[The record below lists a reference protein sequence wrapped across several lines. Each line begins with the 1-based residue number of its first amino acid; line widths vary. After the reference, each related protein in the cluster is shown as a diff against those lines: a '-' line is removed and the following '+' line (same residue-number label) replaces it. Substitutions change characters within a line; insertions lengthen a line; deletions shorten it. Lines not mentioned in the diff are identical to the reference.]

1 MDVLTTSSTSYK
13 LASVAARFEL
23 PKVSVVPLD
32 RNIRILVTDRY
43 MSLIKAI
50 SFSFFI
56 LFAQLTL
63 ALGTKDLLPADQ
75 AYIVSAKAIS
85 ADQIE
90 ISWAIA
96 DGYYLYRSKT
106 SITTQSK
113 DINLGVPNMPTGKSK
128 HDEFFG
134 DMEIYRNQLKISVPF
149 INEKSLSTLE
159 IQVKYQGCADI
170 GICYPPQKKL
180 LTVNLPLAS
189 PPSKTDPV
197 KQLISRFN
205 GLKLN
210 FFQNELLPAEQAFQ
224 FFATVKDA
232 NTLHVN
238 WLIADGYYLYRDKTK
253 LSLAKNETTQL
264 GTINIPQG
272 EPYHDESFGQVQIFY
287 NELSFDAPLI
297 RTGKAAQ
304 TITLLAKYQG
314 CADRGVCY
322 PPMNSKIELLIPE
335 NLQPNNQI
343 SATQNPTGLAEQDQI
358 FHALKSDSLGLTLL
372 SFFGFGLLLAF
383 TPCIFPMIPIL
394 SGIIVGQGPS
404 ITTRKAFLLSLSY
417 VFASA
422 LTYTAFG
429 ILAALFGSN
438 LQATFQEPWIIALF
452 SAIFIVLS
460 LSMFGFYSLEL
471 PKSLQAKLHNS
482 SDKHRDGSY
491 LGAAIMGTLSS
502 LIVGPCVAAPLAGA
516 LIYIG
521 QTGDVILGG
530 SALFVMG
537 FAMGSPLLLLGA
549 SAGKLLPKAG
559 HWLNSTKALF
569 GVIMLAVSVWMLDRI
584 LPASVTMLLTATLFI
599 FPAIYVRALDP
610 LPEQSSGWVK
620 LWKGLGVMMLIYGIL
635 LLIGFSMGNTN
646 PLQPLRGFGTSQA
659 SEQEQGI
666 AFKRIASLAELD
678 QVLEQA
684 STKNQNVM
692 LDFYAD
698 WCISCKEMEAYTF
711 TDEKVKQK
719 LSSFVLIQADVTKN
733 SANDKALL
741 KKFNLIGPP
750 AIIFFGPDKLE
761 RKASRVIGYQDS
773 DTFLTG
779 LNNL

>member
-1 MDVLTTSSTSYK
+1 MP
-13 LASVAARFEL
+13 F
-23 PKVSVVPLD
+23 
-32 RNIRILVTDRY
+32 
-43 MSLIKAI
+43 IKAI

-63 ALGTKDLLPADQ
+63 ALGSKDLLPADQ
-75 AYIVSAKAIS
+75 AYKVSAKAIS
-85 ADQIE
+85 ANQIE
-90 ISWAIA
+90 VSWAIA
-96 DGYYLYRSKT
+96 DGYYLYRNKT
-106 SITTQSK
+106 IISSLTD
-113 DINLGVPNMPTGKSK
+113 DIQLGVPDMPAGKSK

-134 DMEIYRNQLKISVPF
+134 DMVIYRNQLKIVVP
-149 INEKSLSTLE
+149 ITNKKSLSSLK

-170 GICYPPQKKL
+170 GICYPPEKKL
-180 LTVNLPLAS
+180 LTVELPIE
-189 PPSKTDPV
+189 KTTPQVNTV
-197 KQLISRFN
+197 KQLLNGFK

-210 FFQNELLPAEQAFQ
+210 LFQDELLPAEQAFQ

-232 NTLHVN
+232 NTVHVN

-253 LSLAKNETTQL
+253 LSLANNNSTQL
-264 GTINIPQG
+264 GNYTIPQG
-272 EPYHDESFGQVQIFY
+272 SPYHDEAFGQVQIFY
-287 NELSFDAPLI
+287 NELSFDVPLV

-322 PPMNSKIELLIPE
+322 PPMDSKIELLLPE
-335 NLQPNNQI
+335 NLLPNQQI
-343 SATQNPTGLAEQDQI
+343 TASSGSIELSEQDQI
-358 FHALKSDSLGLTLL
+358 FQSLKSDSLALTLL

-404 ITTRKAFLLSLSY
+404 VTTRKAFLLSLSY
-417 VFASA
+417 VLASA
-422 LTYTAFG
+422 LTYTVFG

-452 SAIFIVLS
+452 SGIFIVLS
-460 LSMFGFYSLEL
+460 FSMFGFYSLEL
-471 PKSLQAKLHNS
+471 PKSFQAKLHNS

-491 LGAAIMGTLSS
+491 LGAGIMGALSS

-521 QTGDVILGG
+521 NTGDVILGG

-549 SAGKLLPKAG
+549 SAGSLLPKAG

-569 GVIMLAVSVWMLDRI
+569 GVIMLAVAVWMLDRI
-584 LPASVTMLLTATLFI
+584 LPPSVTMLLTAALLI
-599 FPAIYVRALDP
+599 IPAIYLRATDP
-610 LPEQSSGWVK
+610 LPEQLSSWYK
-620 LWKGLGVMMLIYGIL
+620 LWKGLGMMMLIYGIL
-635 LLIGFSMGNTN
+635 LLIGLSMGNTN
-646 PLQPLRGFGTSQA
+646 PLQPLRGFASNHS

-666 AFKRIASLAELD
+666 TFQRISSIAELD
-678 QVLEQA
+678 QVLQQA
-684 STKNQNVM
+684 NTKNQWVM

-698 WCISCKEMEAYTF
+698 WCISCKEMEAFTF

-719 LSSFVLIQADVTKN
+719 LSNFILIQADVTKN
-733 SANDKALL
+733 SADDKALL
-741 KKFNLIGPP
+741 KLFNLIGPP
-750 AIIFFGPDKLE
+750 AIIFYGPDMQE
-761 RKASRVIGYQDS
+761 RKAARVIGYQES
-773 DTFLTG
+773 DTFLNG
-779 LNNL
+779 INNLKYYE